1 MPEVNDTEMKKRTEL
16 HLLAEM
22 SDYKG
27 VSGSREILDEVDGWE
42 DIGALAITDI
52 NSVQVLFGRVSPH
65 FIGKRALCPF

>member
-1 MPEVNDTEMKKRTEL
+1 
-16 HLLAEM
+16 M
-22 SDYKG
+22 SDYKV
-27 VSGSREILDEVDGWE
+27 VSGIRVILDEVDDWE